1 MGSLWL
7 EALPLRPSLRRRPAA
22 PETAMRTGPAVR
34 ELADWNLLLSPCGLE
49 GAGLLR
55 NLRAGLVGQWQH
67 PAGRGLR
74 FMLRAAGYSVEA
86 FPSARSFLDGFD
98 PRRGGCL
105 LLDVRMPQMTG
116 LELQQQ
122 LNVRGWRIPV
132 IFITGH
138 GTVSLAIAAMKAGAF
153 DFIEKPLRED
163 ALLESI
169 ERALHWND
177 EERLERASLQIRAAS
192 LTPREREVFDLVAAG
207 EPNKV
212 IARRLGISFRTIEL
226 HRAHI
231 IEKLQARSLSDLIR
245 MAIIINSNPRV
256 P

>member
-1 MGSLWL
+1 MSH
-7 EALPLRPSLRRRPAA
+7 ESVFVVDDD
-22 PETAMRTGPAVR
+22 TAVR
-34 ELADWNLLLSPCGLE
+34 
-49 GAGLLR
+49 
-55 NLRAGLVGQWQH
+55 Q
-67 PAGRGLR
+67 GLR

-86 FPSARSFLDGFD
+86 FSSARSFLEDYD

-105 LLDVRMPQMTG
+105 LLDVQMPQMTG
-116 LELQQQ
+116 LELQQR

-138 GTVSLAIAAMKAGAF
+138 GTVPLAISAMKAGAF

-177 EERLERASLQIRAAS
+177 RAYEERLERATLQARVAS
-192 LTPREREVFDLVAAG
+192 LTPREREVFELVARG

-212 IARRLGISFRTIEL
+212 IARHLGISFRTVEL

-245 MAIIINSNPRV
+245 MGIIMNSTPNT
-256 P
+256 

>member
-1 MGSLWL
+1 MSDKTVFVVDDD
-7 EALPLRPSLRRRPAA
+7 A
-22 PETAMRTGPAVR
+22 AVR
-34 ELADWNLLLSPCGLE
+34 
-49 GAGLLR
+49 
-55 NLRAGLVGQWQH
+55 Q
-67 PAGRGLR
+67 GLR
-74 FMLRAAGYSVEA
+74 FMLRAAGYIVEV
-86 FPSARSFLDGFD
+86 FPSARSCLGDYD

-105 LLDVRMPQMTG
+105 LLDVQMPQMTG

-163 ALLESI
+163 VLLESI

-177 EERLERASLQIRAAS
+177 RAYEERLERAGLQVRAAS
-192 LTPREREVFDLVAAG
+192 LTPREREIFDLVATG
-207 EPNKV
+207 EPNKA
-212 IARRLGISFRTIEL
+212 IARRLGISFRTVEL

-231 IEKLQARSLSDLIR
+231 IEKLRARSVSDLVR
-245 MAIIINSNPRV
+245 MGIILNSSPTAQT
-256 P
+256 

>member
-1 MGSLWL
+1 MSGKPVFVVDDD
-7 EALPLRPSLRRRPAA
+7 A
-22 PETAMRTGPAVR
+22 GVR
-34 ELADWNLLLSPCGLE
+34 
-49 GAGLLR
+49 
-55 NLRAGLVGQWQH
+55 Q
-67 PAGRGLR
+67 GLR

-86 FPSARSFLDGFD
+86 YPSAGSFLEGYD
-98 PRRGGCL
+98 PHRGGCL
-105 LLDVRMPQMTG
+105 LLDIRMPQITG

-169 ERALHWND
+169 ERALHWNYRTY
-177 EERLERASLQIRAAS
+177 EERLERAGLQVRAAL
-192 LTPREREVFDLVAAG
+192 LTPREREVFELVVEG
-207 EPNKV
+207 EPNKI
-212 IARRLGISFRTIEL
+212 IARRLGISFRTVEL

-231 IEKLQARSLSDLIR
+231 VEKLQARSLSDLIR
-245 MAIIINSNPRV
+245 MAIIMKPQS
-256 P
+256 

>member
-1 MGSLWL
+1 MPHESVFVVDDD
-7 EALPLRPSLRRRPAA
+7 
-22 PETAMRTGPAVR
+22 TAVR
-34 ELADWNLLLSPCGLE
+34 
-49 GAGLLR
+49 
-55 NLRAGLVGQWQH
+55 Q
-67 PAGRGLR
+67 GLR

-86 FPSARSFLDGFD
+86 FPSARSFLEDYD

-105 LLDVRMPQMTG
+105 LLDVQMPQMTG
-116 LELQQQ
+116 LELQQR

-138 GTVSLAIAAMKAGAF
+138 GTVPLAISAMKAGAF

-163 ALLESI
+163 TLLESI

-177 EERLERASLQIRAAS
+177 RAYEERLERATLEVRAAS
-192 LTPREREVFDLVAAG
+192 LTPREREVFELVARG

-212 IARRLGISFRTIEL
+212 IARNLGISFRTVEL

-245 MAIIINSNPRV
+245 MGIILNSTPSS
-256 P
+256 

>member
-1 MGSLWL
+1 M
-7 EALPLRPSLRRRPAA
+7 PDK
-22 PETAMRTGPAVR
+22 TVFVVDDDTAVR
-34 ELADWNLLLSPCGLE
+34 
-49 GAGLLR
+49 
-55 NLRAGLVGQWQH
+55 Q
-67 PAGRGLR
+67 GLR
-74 FMLRAAGYSVEA
+74 FMLRAAGYGVEA
-86 FPSARSFLDGFD
+86 FPSAHSFLENYD
-98 PRRGGCL
+98 PRQGGCL

-116 LELQQQ
+116 LELQEQ

-138 GTVSLAIAAMKAGAF
+138 GTVPLAIAAMKAGAF
-153 DFIEKPLRED
+153 DFVEKPLREN

-177 EERLERASLQIRAAS
+177 KAYEERLERATLQARAAL
-192 LTPREREVFDLVAAG
+192 LTPREREVFQLVVTG

-212 IARRLGISFRTIEL
+212 IARHLGISFRTVEL

-245 MAIIINSNPRV
+245 MGIIMNSGRGN
-256 P
+256 

>member
-1 MGSLWL
+1 M
-7 EALPLRPSLRRRPAA
+7 PN
-22 PETAMRTGPAVR
+22 ETVFVVDDDTAVR
-34 ELADWNLLLSPCGLE
+34 
-49 GAGLLR
+49 
-55 NLRAGLVGQWQH
+55 Q
-67 PAGRGLR
+67 GLR

-86 FPSARSFLDGFD
+86 FPSARSFLEDYD

-105 LLDVRMPQMTG
+105 LLDVQMPQMTG
-116 LELQQQ
+116 LELQQRI
-122 LNVRGWRIPV
+122 NVRGWRIPV

-138 GTVSLAIAAMKAGAF
+138 GTVPLAISAMKAGAF

-177 EERLERASLQIRAAS
+177 RAYEERLERATLQTRVAS
-192 LTPREREVFDLVAAG
+192 LTPREREVFELVARG

-212 IARRLGISFRTIEL
+212 IARHLGISFRTVEL

-231 IEKLQARSLSDLIR
+231 TEKLQARSLSDLIR
-245 MAIIINSNPRV
+245 MAIIMNSNPST
-256 P
+256 